1 MFIPNF
7 LMVAARI
14 QGGFT
19 ASLEDEPVVTYQN
32 YHDIPDALKGCEVSE
47 ILVVDGTIHLVLR
60 RNEPEAPQGYSFE
73 CGV

>member
-14 QGGFT
+14 QGSFT
-19 ASLEDEPVVTYQN
+19 ASLENELAVTYQN
-32 YHDIPDALKGCEVSE
+32 YHNIPDSLKGCEVSE
-47 ILVVDGTIHLVLR
+47 IQVVDGTIHLVLR
-60 RNEPEAPQGYSFE
+60 RNMTEAPQEYSFE

>member
-14 QGGFT
+14 QGGFS
-19 ASLEDEPVVTYQN
+19 ASLENEPAVTYQN
-32 YHDIPDALKGCEVSE
+32 YHDIPDSLKGCEVSE
-47 ILVVDGTIHLVLR
+47 IQVVDGTIHLVLR
-60 RNEPEAPQGYSFE
+60 RNMTEAPQGYSFE

>member
-14 QGGFT
+14 QGSFT

-32 YHDIPDALKGCEVSE
+32 YHDIPDALKGCEVGE
-47 ILVVDGTIHLVLR
+47 IQVIDGTIHLVLR
-60 RNEPEAPQGYSFE
+60 RNALEVPKGHSFE